1 MKTLVVGAG
10 VSGRAAAALARSLG
24 DDVTIYDRDPAAI
37 GDLAAAYPTA
47 AGEWSADL
55 LDRVDRV
62 VVSPGVPE
70 HSLEVR
76 DALAAGFPVISEVEL
91 AASVLD
97 STLVAVTGT
106 NGKSTVTGLI
116 TDMLQADGR
125 KAVAAGNIGTALS
138 SVVVEPW
145 DVVVVEVSSFQL
157 RFIERFHPRVAVL
170 LNIAPDHLDWH
181 GGFEPY
187 AAAKAKIF
195 QNQNAE
201 DALVYDID
209 DAEASSRVAV
219 ARSRLVPVSGHR
231 VPEGGGGP
239 VGDRLVLPAGEIGLG
254 SISDPAYLVDLAAA
268 GVAAGLLDVSLDA
281 VERTVVGFSP
291 GPHRRTLVG
300 TWEGVAWVND
310 SKATNPHAALA
321 SIQAYPS
328 VVLIAGGRNKGLDLT
343 PMLSA
348 ANLRGI
354 VAIGEAAAEL
364 SGSNT
369 VMASDLGE
377 AVELASELAK
387 EGDTVLLAPGCASF
401 DMFDSYMARGDAF
414 EAAVAAKFP
423 AAEVDGG

>member
-10 VSGRAAAALARSLG
+10 MSGRASAALARSLG
-24 DDVTIYDRDPAAI
+24 DDVTIYDRDPSSI
-37 GDLAAAYPTA
+37 GGLAAAYPTA

-55 LDRVDRV
+55 LDRIDRV

-76 DALAAGFPVISEVEL
+76 DAVVAGLQVISEVEL

-97 STLVAVTGT
+97 ATLVAVTGT
-106 NGKSTVTGLI
+106 NGKSTVTRLI

-145 DVVVVEVSSFQL
+145 DVVVAEVSSFQL
-157 RFIERFHPRVAVL
+157 RFVERFHPRVAVL

-181 GGFEPY
+181 GDFERY
-187 AAAKAKIF
+187 AAAKANIF
-195 QNQNAE
+195 RNQNAE

-209 DAEASSRVAV
+209 DAEARSRVA
-219 ARSRLVPVSGHR
+219 AAKSRLVPVSGHR
-231 VPEGGGGP
+231 LPEGGGGP
-239 VGDRLVLPAGEIGLG
+239 VGDRLVLPAGEVRLG
-254 SISDPAYLVDLAAA
+254 TISDPAYVVDLAAA
-268 GVAAGLLDVSLDA
+268 GVAAGLLDVSLGT
-281 VERTVVGFSP
+281 VEKTVMGFSP

-300 TWEGVAWVND
+300 TWDGVAWVND

-348 ANLRGI
+348 ANVRGV

-364 SGSNT
+364 SGPST
-369 VMASDLGE
+369 VTASDLQQ
-377 AVELASELAK
+377 AVELASELA
-387 EGDTVLLAPGCASF
+387 EAGDTVLLAPGCASF
-401 DMFDSYMARGDAF
+401 DMFDSYASRGDAF
-414 EAAVAAKFP
+414 EAAVEAKFP
-423 AAEVDGG
+423 ASEVNGG